1 MLDFF
6 INEPL
11 GSENVDEQLFNHHA
25 ENITVLKPEHE
36 FHQDLKVF
44 EVFDTIKNLVTV
56 QHYGAVNQL
65 YQFGFING
73 KGLAFGKLCDHLGK
87 HL

>member
-1 MLDFF
+1 LLVVLKCIQVPSRCDIDDFGLTKNVMLDFF

-36 FHQDLKVF
+36 FH
-44 EVFDTIKNLVTV
+44 
-56 QHYGAVNQL
+56 
-65 YQFGFING
+65 
-73 KGLAFGKLCDHLGK
+73 
-87 HL
+87 